1 MPSHSHGRRAT
12 NEPMT
17 LHPIELHNL
26 QIVSER
32 VARARDLDTL
42 LAWALAALDDVF
54 GFAHGLLL
62 VPDDPDDPDENLVVL
77 TSHGY
82 NGELVGA
89 EVSDG
94 DGWIG
99 LAAKTRTLVR
109 GSGGETGL
117 IHTGTL
123 RGLAAQNS
131 GTFTLRPLPG
141 LAGARSHMAIPLLA
155 HDRLIGVLALEC
167 KEPLGFAQWDAAFL
181 QILANQ
187 IAHGIDRMIDRT
199 ADDDTDDAIAPPFRS
214 PVATRSH
221 RFTYYHRDDSV
232 FVDGQFVIRNAP
244 AKILWRVLRAYANE
258 NRTVFSHRELL
269 DLSLAPT
276 AFDLESRLIL
286 LRKRLEQ
293 TCAPS
298 VRLVATKRNAFALDV
313 RCALELVEREKS

>member
-1 MPSHSHGRRAT
+1 MGDRGGAA

-54 GFAHGLLL
+54 GFAHGLIL
-62 VPDDPDDPDENLVVL
+62 VPDDPDESGENLVVL
-77 TSHGY
+77 ASRGY
-82 NGELVGA
+82 SGEYVGA
-89 EVSDG
+89 EVSVG

-99 LAAKTRTLVR
+99 IAAQTCALVR

-123 RGLAAQNS
+123 RGHTAQSS
-131 GTFTLRPLPG
+131 GAFTLSAQIPLPG
-141 LAGARSHMAIPLLA
+141 LGGARNHMAIPLLA

-167 KEPLGFAQWDAAFL
+167 EEPLGFAQWDAAFL
-181 QILANQ
+181 TILASR
-187 IAHGIDRMIDRT
+187 IAHAIDRMTDR
-199 ADDDTDDAIAPPFRS
+199 DDDVDDDDVLARPPS
-214 PVATRSH
+214 PVAARRH

-232 FVDGQFVIRNAP
+232 FVDGTFVIRNAP
-244 AKILWRVLRAYANE
+244 AKILWKVLRAHASE
-258 NRTVFSHRELL
+258 NRTAFSHRELL
-269 DLSLAPT
+269 ESSLALS

-293 TCAPS
+293 TCVD
-298 VRLVATKRNAFALDV
+298 VRLVATKRAAFALDV
-313 RCALELVEREKS
+313 RCTIELVERERS